1 MFFKGLQQFRE
12 TLEAVTA
19 LCKGLLAVVEC
30 ALVHNVE
37 RFARLHPEKRWQIA
51 ELHVLAT
58 FPTRLEAF
66 ARKEK
71 LTWETRE
78 PLSQLMTALSPAL
91 ARGQKQCYGAVK
103 VFLDLYAEGK
113 ELAAVEAT
121 IQRIPKPLDEN
132 KQLFDLLVKLLEA
145 FPEGRVLLIAHMHN
159 L

>member
-1 MFFKGLQQFRE
+1 MQQFRE
-12 TLEAVTA
+12 TLGAVAA
-19 LCKGLLAVVEC
+19 LCNGLLAVVEC
-30 ALVHNVE
+30 ALAHNVE
-37 RFARLHPEKRWQIA
+37 RFARLHPDKRWQIA

-78 PLSQLMTALSPAL
+78 PLSQLMNALSPAL

-103 VFLDLYAEGK
+103 VLLDLYAEGK
-113 ELAAVEAT
+113 ELAAVETT

-145 FPEGRVLLIAHMHN
+145 FPGGRVLPIARMHN